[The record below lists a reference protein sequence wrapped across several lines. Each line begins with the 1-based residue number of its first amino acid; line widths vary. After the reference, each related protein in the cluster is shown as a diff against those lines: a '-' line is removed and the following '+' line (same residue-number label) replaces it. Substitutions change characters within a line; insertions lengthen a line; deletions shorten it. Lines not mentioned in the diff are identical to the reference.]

1 MEPSAAGMILGL
13 GERVMGH
20 NGGPNEAMRMV
31 IDPNDGRFSKM
42 RRVSNTSTPPGGS
55 EGGWIGSDGQI
66 VDPREIVSRQG
77 EEIHRLKQ
85 SNEWLQ
91 HELASV
97 KNALNELIGAM
108 TEKERMDVQRR
119 RKALAGGSSNGG
131 VQEPNSSALD
141 ASRSTG
147 TDLPV
152 DANGF
157 YAGNS
162 AMAASMLGTIESVQA
177 AVVAASGGAPAGN
190 HDAHHGL
197 SLIHI

>member
-1 MEPSAAGMILGL
+1 M
-13 GERVMGH
+13 
-20 NGGPNEAMRMV
+20 
-31 IDPNDGRFSKM
+31 
-42 RRVSNTSTPPGGS
+42 
-55 EGGWIGSDGQI
+55 
-66 VDPREIVSRQG
+66 REIVSRQA

-108 TEKERMDVQRR
+108 TEKERMEVQRR
-119 RKALAGGSSNGG
+119 RKALAGI
-131 VQEPNSSALD
+131 VQWGD

-197 SLIHI
+197 HAKPPPGFSSRAGVPSVQCPGRCPYPCAREAATSSCTELRIPSGT